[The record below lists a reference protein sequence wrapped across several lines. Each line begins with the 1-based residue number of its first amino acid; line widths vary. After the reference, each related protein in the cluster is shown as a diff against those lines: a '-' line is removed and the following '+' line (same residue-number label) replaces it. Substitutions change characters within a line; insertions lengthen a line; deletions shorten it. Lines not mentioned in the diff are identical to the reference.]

1 MCYNIDMIDIT
12 ILRRRLIEQKEE
24 AEIILR
30 QNLVKREKQQE
41 FLKNLDA
48 PLIKVI
54 MGPRRS
60 GKTVLSLLTQED
72 NYYYINFDDEI
83 LGGIKP
89 EDFNQLLELVIELFG
104 QKKFLILD
112 EIQNID
118 KWELFV
124 NRLHRAN
131 YNITLTGSNSKL
143 LSRELSSTLTGRSL
157 TLELLPFSFGE
168 YLDTKNIPHQA
179 ETTSQIGQM
188 LKNLNDYIETGGFP
202 EVLLRLKDPELQ
214 KRYLKELFEATINRD
229 VVHRYRMRYTQELIE
244 CANVILS
251 NFARRTSFRKLS
263 KEIGISEH
271 TLKKY
276 SGYLEE
282 AYLIVSVKKFSFK
295 PLDIEKSIRKYYA
308 IDTGYIRV
316 KGLSS
321 SRDTGLLMEN
331 LAAVE
336 LKRRGCEFYYY
347 LLKERNEIDFV
358 VRENRE
364 ISEVIQVT
372 YDEDGIREREDSM
385 GFETARELGAKK
397 LTIITWYHE
406 NEETKEGIRI
416 QYIPLWKW
424 LLKKKDTD
432 NKS

>member
-1 MCYNIDMIDIT
+1 MIDKT
-12 ILRRRLIEQKEE
+12 ILKRRLVEQKEE
-24 AEIILR
+24 AQIILG
-30 QNLVKREKQQE
+30 QNLVEREMQHE

-48 PLIKVI
+48 PLVKVI

-60 GKTVLSLLTQED
+60 GKTVLSLQIREKD
-72 NYYYINFDDEI
+72 YYYINFDDEI

-89 EDFNQLLELVIELFG
+89 EDFNQLLELIIELFG
-104 QKKFLILD
+104 QKKYLVLD

-143 LSRELSSTLTGRSL
+143 LSKELSSSLTGRSL
-157 TLELLPFSFGE
+157 TLELLPFSFRE
-168 YLDTKNIPHQA
+168 YLKAKNLPLQA

-188 LKNLNDYIETGGFP
+188 RNYLNDYIETGGFP
-202 EVLLRLKDPELQ
+202 EVLLRLKAAELQ
-214 KRYLKELFEATINRD
+214 KRYLKELFEATILRD
-229 VVHRYRMRYTQELIE
+229 VVHRQRIRYNQELVE
-244 CANVILS
+244 CAHVVLS
-251 NFARRTSFRKLS
+251 NFARRTSSRKLS

-276 SGYLEE
+276 TGYLED
-282 AYLIVSVKKFSFK
+282 AYLILSVKKFSPK
-295 PLDIEKSIRKYYA
+295 PLEIEKSIRKYYA

-321 SRDTGLLMEN
+321 SRDIGLLMEN

-336 LKRRGCEFYYY
+336 LKRRGREFYYY

-358 VRENRE
+358 IRENRE
-364 ISEVIQVT
+364 ITEVIQVT
-372 YDEDGIREREDSM
+372 YDKDGIRDREETM
-385 GFETARELGAKK
+385 GLETARELGAKK
-397 LTIITWYHE
+397 LTLITWFHE
-406 NEETKEGIRI
+406 SEETKTGIKVH
-416 QYIPLWKW
+416 YIPIWKW
-424 LLKKKDTD
+424 LLP
-432 NKS
+432 

>member
-1 MCYNIDMIDIT
+1 M
-12 ILRRRLIEQKEE
+12 
-24 AEIILR
+24 
-30 QNLVKREKQQE
+30 
-41 FLKNLDA
+41 
-48 PLIKVI
+48 
-54 MGPRRS
+54 
-60 GKTVLSLLTQED
+60 
-72 NYYYINFDDEI
+72 
-83 LGGIKP
+83 
-89 EDFNQLLELVIELFG
+89 
-104 QKKFLILD
+104 D

-143 LSRELSSTLTGRSL
+143 LSKELSSTLTGRSL
-157 TLELLPFSFGE
+157 TLELLPFSFRE
-168 YLDTKNIPHQA
+168 YLGSKKLPLQA

-188 LKNLNDYIETGGFP
+188 RNYLNEYIEIGGFP

-229 VVHRYRMRYTQELIE
+229 VVHRHRIRYSQELVE
-244 CANVILS
+244 CANVVLS

-263 KEIGISEH
+263 KEIGINEH

-276 SGYLEE
+276 TAYLED
-282 AYLIVSVKKFSFK
+282 AYLILSVKKFSAK
-295 PLDIEKSIRKYYA
+295 PLEIEKSIRKYYA

-358 VRENRE
+358 IRENRQ
-364 ISEVIQVT
+364 ITEVIQVT
-372 YDEDGIREREDSM
+372 YDKDGIRDREETM
-385 GFETARELGAKK
+385 GFETARELGAEK
-397 LTIITWYHE
+397 LTVITWYHE
-406 NEETKEGIRI
+406 DEETKSGIRVH
-416 QYIPLWKW
+416 YIPLWKW
-424 LLKKKDTD
+424 LLK
-432 NKS
+432 NR

>member
-1 MCYNIDMIDIT
+1 M
-12 ILRRRLIEQKEE
+12 LKRRLIEQKEE
-24 AEIILR
+24 VEIVLG
-30 QNLVKREKQQE
+30 QYLVKREKQPE
-41 FLKNLDA
+41 FLKTLEV
-48 PLIKVI
+48 PLVKVI

-60 GKTVLSLLTQED
+60 GKTVLSLQIQD
-72 NYYYINFDDEI
+72 NNYYYINFDDEI

-89 EDFNQLLELVIELFG
+89 EDFNQLLELIIELFG
-104 QKKFLILD
+104 QKKYLILD

-124 NRLHRAN
+124 NRLQRAN
-131 YNITLTGSNSKL
+131 YNIILTGSNSKL
-143 LSRELSSTLTGRSL
+143 LSQELSSTLTGRSL

-168 YLDTKNIPHQA
+168 YLDAKNLPLQA

-188 LKNLNDYIETGGFP
+188 RNKLNEYIETGGFP
-202 EVLLRLKDPELQ
+202 EVLLRIKDNELQ

-229 VVHRYRMRYTQELIE
+229 VVHRHRIRYTQELVE

-276 SGYLEE
+276 TGYLEE
-282 AYLIVSVKKFSFK
+282 AYLILSVKKFSSK

-316 KGLSS
+316 KGLSA
-321 SRDTGLLMEN
+321 SRDTGFLMEN
-331 LAAVE
+331 LVAVE

-358 VRENRE
+358 VRKNRK

-372 YDEDGIREREDSM
+372 YDKDGIREREDSM
-385 GFETARELGAKK
+385 GIETARELGAEK
-397 LTIITWYHE
+397 LTLVTWYHE
-406 NEETKEGIRI
+406 DEETKADLGVHR
-416 QYIPLWKW
+416 IPLWKW
-424 LLKKKDTD
+424 LLK
-432 NKS
+432 NR